1 MWLRTSH
8 QSRGIWKPFSA
19 SVLLSVLFAITG
31 CGFELRGQAE
41 DSSRLAGKTVAL
53 VSEAPGSELANLL
66 QSRLRLRDMTL
77 TTPSDAQLI
86 IYLAVEQFEQRDLSL
101 TARARAAEL
110 ELVLNVRFSLQ
121 ADSEWLITDEQ
132 LTVIDQ
138 MLNDPLNIVGKR
150 EELRLIRE
158 EMRASLADRVLRRI
172 DYRLSVPDANPS

>member
-1 MWLRTSH
+1 
-8 QSRGIWKPFSA
+8 
-19 SVLLSVLFAITG
+19 
-31 CGFELRGQAE
+31 
-41 DSSRLAGKTVAL
+41 
-53 VSEAPGSELANLL
+53 
-66 QSRLRLRDMTL
+66 MTL
-77 TTPSDAQLI
+77 TAPSDAQLI

-110 ELVLNVRFSLQ
+110 ELMLKVRFSLQ
-121 ADSEWLITDEQ
+121 ADNEWLITDEQ